1 MENVYTVAPPL
12 RGRVLGTHGQ
22 TWPHC
27 FALLSPER
35 AAALPELQRSVGSLH
50 FAGDY
55 TSETAGTHGAYVEA
69 ERVASLI
76 RASLQPAG

>member
-1 MENVYTVAPPL
+1 
-12 RGRVLGTHGQ
+12 
-22 TWPHC
+22 
-27 FALLSPER
+27 LLSPER

-55 TSETAGTHGAYVEA
+55 TSETAGTHGAYTEA

-76 RASLQPAG
+76 RASLAPTG